1 MIRLLATAILLLP
14 LPALADHFDVIQL
27 QLKEGCS
34 VTQYVAIMKDFNDDW
49 AKKYGY
55 SAELA
60 VPLQSDDLATVV
72 WVGRSANAGAFGQAW
87 DVWRDA
93 SADPESLPAKL
104 QARFD
109 ACAVEKAR
117 RSYDIY

>member
-1 MIRLLATAILLLP
+1 VTATLLLP
-14 LPALADHFDVIQL
+14 LTTFADHLDIIQL
-27 QLKEGCS
+27 RLKEGCS

-55 SAELA
+55 RAELA
-60 VPLQSDDLATVV
+60 VPLQSDDLVTIV
-72 WVGRSANAGAFGQAW
+72 WVGRSANAAAFGQAW

-93 SADPESLPAKL
+93 LADPESLPAKL

-109 ACAVEKAR
+109 ACAVDKSR
-117 RSYDIY
+117 RSYDVY

>member
-14 LPALADHFDVIQL
+14 LPTLADHLDVIQL
-27 QLKEGCS
+27 QLKEDCS

-93 SADPESLPAKL
+93 LADPESLPSKL

-109 ACAVEKAR
+109 ACAVDKAR